1 MGEKEIQARK
11 SRIWRETK
19 KMFGEIQK
27 VLIDY
32 GNELD
37 RYVELEVDCDL
48 DLNDYECDLK
58 NGKLSFNIVVNV
70 NQSDDEKNTTETSG
84 A

>member
-1 MGEKEIQARK
+1 MAEKEIQARESK
-11 SRIWRETK
+11 IWYETRK
-19 KMFGEIQK
+19 LFGEIQK

-37 RYVELEVDCDL
+37 RYVELDVDIDL

-70 NQSDDEKNTTETSG
+70 KQSEDEKNTTETSG